1 MYACILFF
9 SFLNGLDPALTQ
21 SVITVE
27 SRGNPYA
34 LGKASD
40 SGLMQIR
47 PIYVPETRLQLFN
60 PCTNIMRG
68 TQLLG
73 KLKRKYRFDKT
84 WYVAYNTGE
93 RTFRKLK
100 RPMEFAY
107 YKKVQ
112 SEYIRFRQMPVQVS
126 EIVGHEASGEDDLR
140 KLPAYVYS
148 YALARR

>member
-1 MYACILFF
+1 MYACILFY
-9 SFLNGLDPALTQ
+9 SLLNGLDPALTQ
-21 SVITVE
+21 SVINVE
-27 SRGNPYA
+27 SRGNPFA
-34 LGKASD
+34 LGKTSD

-47 PIYVPETRLQLFN
+47 PIYVPETQQQLFS

-73 KLKRKYRFDKT
+73 KLKLKYRFDKS

-112 SEYIRFRQMPVQVS
+112 REYIRLRQMPVQVR
-126 EIVGHEASGEDDLR
+126 EIIRYEKTGENGAR
-140 KLPAYVYS
+140 KLPAHVYS

>member
-9 SFLNGLDPALTQ
+9 SFLNGLDPLLTQ
-21 SVITVE
+21 SVINVE

-34 LGKASD
+34 LGKTSD

-47 PIYVPETRLQLFN
+47 PIFVPETQQQLFS

-73 KLKRKYRFDKT
+73 KLKLKYRFDKS

-112 SEYIRFRQMPVQVS
+112 REYIRLRQVPVQVR
-126 EIVGHEASGEDDLR
+126 EIARYKTSSQNDLR

>member
-1 MYACILFF
+1 MYACILFY

-21 SVITVE
+21 SVISVE

-47 PIYVPETRLQLFN
+47 PIFVPETQQQLFS

-73 KLKRKYRFDKT
+73 KLKLKYRFDKA

-112 SEYIRFRQMPVQVS
+112 REYIRLRQMPVQVRK
-126 EIVGHEASGEDDLR
+126 IVGYKARGKNDLR
-140 KLPAYVYS
+140 ELPAYVYS
-148 YALARR
+148 NALARR